1 MALTPLTQTQL
12 PQESILDINGKQNYL
27 GNSFTLPDPGTALTD
42 ENEDPIL
49 MISNPA
55 GSGKSLFVF
64 NKKFTTDNN
73 NVLVRLYFN
82 PVLNVPGAKTTP
94 VNIRTGS
101 ANTSIS
107 NCYLSASITS
117 KGIFVAVIPAISLL
131 INTDLLYIIDQGNS
145 LLVTGQQEDSG
156 TTNLYSEIAW
166 YEI

>member
-12 PQESILDINGKQNYL
+12 PQESILDIFGKQNYL
-27 GNSFTLPDPGTALTD
+27 GNSFILPDPGTALTD
-42 ENEDPIL
+42 ENEDPVLVIT
-49 MISNPA
+49 NPV

-82 PVLNVPGAKTTP
+82 PVLNVPGSTTIP
-94 VNIRTGS
+94 VNVRTGS
-101 ANTSIS
+101 ANKSIAK
-107 NCYLSASITS
+107 CYFGASITS
-117 KGIFVAVIPAISLL
+117 NGTFVAVIPAISLL
-131 INTDLLYIIDQGNS
+131 INSDLLYIIDQGNS
-145 LLVTGQQEDSG
+145 LLITGQQEDSG